1 MEPRSDAELLRVIPG
16 DAAAVETLYRRYV
29 DRVVSYA
36 ARRCAQP
43 ADVAD
48 LVAATFLAVIE
59 SAPKFDP
66 ARGDALPWIFGI
78 AGRVYSN
85 RLRRA
90 TRERKATGRLNG
102 RALLDD
108 DDTSQ
113 LLDRIEGARRTPEV
127 EAAMAQLPPRLRE
140 VLWLVGYDG
149 LDHAQAAQVV
159 GLAAPAFRMRLSR
172 ARRALRKAL
181 GDDDPSDALPARTLH
196 ADNI

>member
-1 MEPRSDAELLRVIPG
+1 MEPRSDAELLRAIPG
-16 DAAAVETLYRRYV
+16 DTGAIEALYRRHF

-43 ADVAD
+43 ADAAD

-59 SAPKFDP
+59 SAPRFDP
-66 ARGDALPWIFGI
+66 SRGDALPWIFGI
-78 AGRVYSN
+78 ARRINSN
-85 RLRRA
+85 GLRRA
-90 TRERKATGRLNG
+90 TRERTANSRLNA

-108 DDTSQ
+108 DDTSH

-127 EAAMAQLPPRLRE
+127 EAAMAELPARFRE
-140 VLWLVGYDG
+140 VLWLVSYDA

-159 GLAAPAFRMRLSR
+159 GLSAPAFRMRLSR
-172 ARRALRKAL
+172 ARRGLRRAL
-181 GDDDPSDALPARTLH
+181 GDDDPDPLPQRTLH